1 MDLSTAMSL
10 SFHLLLK
17 GSHLWKEKN
26 TTGSTIH
33 DQLHPGLWA
42 GEKTEVTR
50 CEILTKTVKGNCT
63 QTEIQHLLSDGIA
76 GINEL
81 GKFSLF
87 CTLFVLMRLSN
98 SFCSCFRG
106 VFFV

>member
-17 GSHLWKEKN
+17 GSHLCKEKN

-33 DQLHPGLWA
+33 DQLHPGLWV
-42 GEKTEVTR
+42 GEQTEVTR